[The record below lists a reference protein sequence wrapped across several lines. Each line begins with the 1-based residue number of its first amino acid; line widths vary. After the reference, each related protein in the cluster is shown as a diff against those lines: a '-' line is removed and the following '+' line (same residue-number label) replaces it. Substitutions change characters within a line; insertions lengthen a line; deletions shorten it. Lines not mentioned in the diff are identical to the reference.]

1 MQHIWQAHQA
11 ALPSDG
17 GRLQHASTRRATVK
31 QTLNRRAEVAR
42 EAEIQ
47 QRWVRV
53 SASLPLEEW
62 PRLRVT
68 ALSSAPSV
76 VLSLHAILG
85 VGYWCVSQPPLKG
98 IRFKLLDI
106 SERLPSGSVFRVAE
120 VAQAV
125 PSKLYSHRSLQC

>member
-1 MQHIWQAHQA
+1 
-11 ALPSDG
+11 
-17 GRLQHASTRRATVK
+17 VE

-47 QRWVRV
+47 QPWVRV
-53 SASLPLEEW
+53 SASLPLEQW
-62 PRLRVT
+62 PRLGVA
-68 ALSSAPSV
+68 ALASAPGV

-85 VGYWCVSQPPLKG
+85 GCYWCIGQPPLTS

-125 PSKLYSHRSLQC
+125 PSKLLSHRSLQC